1 MRKSTFL
8 KQPIELLKLKKLNKK
23 GETMTNTNKSC
34 LFMLYLI
41 INYFFMFLIFP
52 TILAALPMSAIFQL
66 ILNQALL
73 FGIPSFIFLKIF
85 KSDIKSTLSIN
96 PLGLKNTFIIIVI
109 SIFIQPFML
118 LLSAISTLIFPNTVV
133 DAILSQPLEVVII
146 GMALTPAIFEEFAFR
161 GIIYGTL
168 KSTNTFIKSALISG
182 LFFGIMHFNGQQFLY
197 AFFSGFLFCYIVKRT
212 NSIFSTVLM
221 HFTINASQGVLAFV
235 QSYKSPQKS
244 MAAHAALNTMS
255 DIYYLLL
262 PIIILC
268 LISLPVLYF
277 AIKNLKPL
285 VSDENIN
292 TSLLKKERT
301 ISFSF
306 VCIILIYLSYII
318 LSLVT

>member
-1 MRKSTFL
+1 
-8 KQPIELLKLKKLNKK
+8 
-23 GETMTNTNKSC
+23 MTNTNKSC

-41 INYFFMFLIFP
+41 INYFFMILIFP
-52 TILAALPMSAIFQL
+52 TILAAFPMSAIFQL
-66 ILNQALL
+66 ILNQTLL

-96 PLGLKNTFIIIVI
+96 PLGLKNAVIIIVI

-118 LLSAISTLIFPNTVV
+118 LLSALSTLIFPNTVV
-133 DAILSQPLEVVII
+133 DAILSQPIEVVII
-146 GMALTPAIFEEFAFR
+146 GMALTPAIFEELAFR

-168 KSTNTFIKSALISG
+168 KSTNTFVKSALISG

-197 AFFSGFLFCYIVKRT
+197 AFFSGVLFCYIVKRT

-221 HFTINASQGVLAFV
+221 HFTINASQGILAFI
-235 QSYKSPQKS
+235 QTYKYPQNQMS
-244 MAAHAALNTMS
+244 AHTALNTMS
-255 DIYYLLL
+255 NIYYLFL
-262 PIIILC
+262 PIIVLC
-268 LISLPVLYF
+268 LISLPVIYL

-285 VSDENIN
+285 VLDENIN
-292 TSLLKKERT
+292 SSLLKKERT
-301 ISFSF
+301 ISFPF